1 MIMNKILYEK
11 ILKYL
16 LMLKQGKQITTRTQ
30 MQELNELMEKVNS
43 KMYE

>member
-1 MIMNKILYEK
+1 MNKLLYEK

-30 MQELNELMEKVNS
+30 MHELNEIMEKVNS

>member
-1 MIMNKILYEK
+1 MNKILYEK

-16 LMLKQGKQITTRTQ
+16 SILKNGKQITTRTQ
-30 MQELNELMEKVNS
+30 MQELNKIMEEVNS

>member
-1 MIMNKILYEK
+1 MDKLLYEQ

-16 LMLKQGKQITTRTQ
+16 VMLKNGKQITTTTQ
-30 MQELNELMEKVNS
+30 MQELNKLMEKVNS